1 MIAPL
6 TWQDLLDSKFE
17 KRRQGQDKDT
27 GLPFTLWG
35 PVLGKTF
42 AIFIDDLNMPK
53 RERYGAQPPVE
64 LIRQL
69 ADHGGWY
76 DRKTLRMRRVVD
88 VQARGPHLLLAA
100 HLLLRRT
107 HRNVPP
113 ATDLCRRRAAPRG
126 DGAARRRSPA
136 DVRPRAPP
144 LPHALVHRDVQRDGV
159 VVVAAV
165 AAACAHAAPWS
176 VTLPT

>member
-1 MIAPL
+1 MPLIAPL

-88 VQARGPHLLLAA
+88 VQLLGAMGPPGGGRQPMSDRVLRHFHMLSFTEMSSETVWLLKP
-100 HLLLRRT
+100 LLPRRV
-107 HRNVPP
+107 HVP
-113 ATDLCRRRAAPRG
+113 
-126 DGAARRRSPA
+126 
-136 DVRPRAPP
+136 RPGP
-144 LPHALVHRDVQRDGV
+144 
-159 VVVAAV
+159 
-165 AAACAHAAPWS
+165 
-176 VTLPT
+176 